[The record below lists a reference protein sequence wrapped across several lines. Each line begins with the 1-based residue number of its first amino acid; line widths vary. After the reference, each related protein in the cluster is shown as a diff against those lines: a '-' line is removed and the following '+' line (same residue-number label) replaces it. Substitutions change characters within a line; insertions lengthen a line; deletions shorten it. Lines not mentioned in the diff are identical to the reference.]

1 MIALAG
7 WTKDQDGKK
16 FVNRSWQ
23 KLSPKLEGIVI
34 VIVSTLKKLPRY
46 LEENVE
52 DAQRRCG
59 SMEPER

>member
-1 MIALAG
+1 MIALEG
-7 WTKDQDGKK
+7 WNEDQDGKK

-34 VIVSTLKKLPRY
+34 VIVSTLKKWPQY